1 PPCFPLFPYTPL
13 FRSRSTMRR
22 MRSSLLVVVLTS
34 LVIAGAGRAEA
45 GTVDVAA
52 PESIVHTAPFD
63 VAPELA
69 RVHGGDKLAGELD
82 VQNGWLRIR
91 LPDGR
96 QGFLHASDARFT
108 ATPVQ
113 EPAVAPAPAV
123 PPSPA
128 P

>member
-1 PPCFPLFPYTPL
+1 
-13 FRSRSTMRR
+13 MRR
-22 MRSSLLVVVLTS
+22 MRSFLLVVVLTS

-91 LPDGR
+91 LPC
-96 QGFLHASDARFT
+96 FLRRSSR
-108 ATPVQ
+108 
-113 EPAVAPAPAV
+113 
-123 PPSPA
+123 
-128 P
+128 